1 MWWESKIS
9 PNIMSLREKEMHFL
23 LTLRVP
29 ERRKYLT
36 VFSLPLGT
44 GRANREWAEEWGT
57 GRDSILTHLCIL
69 GPKHRMCTEC
79 AAYKCLL
86 NGLWGEKVV
95 GGKSKLVS
103 KHRYIIQ
110 CNIQLTEQKN
120 IAIRMLM
127 RGKRNKKT
135 INPLRGE
142 SMFTCIPIARPHA
155 SHIFVIK

>member
-1 MWWESKIS
+1 MKSKVQAET
-9 PNIMSLREKEMHFL
+9 P
-23 LTLRVP
+23 
-29 ERRKYLT
+29 
-36 VFSLPLGT
+36 SLPTCVSL
-44 GRANREWAEEWGT
+44 AP
-57 GRDSILTHLCIL
+57 S
-69 GPKHRMCTEC
+69 TEC
-79 AAYKCLL
+79 AEGAAYKCLL
-86 NGLWGEKVV
+86 NRLWGETVV

-110 CNIQLTEQKN
+110 CNIQLAEQKN

-142 SMFTCIPIARPHA
+142 SMFACIPIARPHA